1 MAKVSIDKI
10 TEILENWQKRG
21 SNKDP
26 YEYGQDRSKYDLGV
40 GRSTLNNGRPLSP
53 PRSLQELSN
62 REIEEL
68 RRAWDGQGAVDVDF
82 SNQALPTGGRQPTLD
97 GSPISQYDLDRIQ
110 LEGRPQPGRDLE
122 SFNDVEMPDYNF
134 RGYRIK

>member
-1 MAKVSIDKI
+1 MAKLDKI
-10 TEILENWQKRG
+10 FEILENWQKRG
-21 SNKDP
+21 SETKSDGSHKDP
-26 YEYGQDRSKYDLGV
+26 SNYTLPPF
-40 GRSTLNNGRPLSP
+40 RSTLNNGRPLSRSP
-53 PRSLQELSN
+53 SLQELSD

-68 RRAWDGQGAVDVDF
+68 RRAWNGKGAADVDF
-82 SNQALPTGGRQPTLD
+82 SNDPIATFKTPAPPTLD